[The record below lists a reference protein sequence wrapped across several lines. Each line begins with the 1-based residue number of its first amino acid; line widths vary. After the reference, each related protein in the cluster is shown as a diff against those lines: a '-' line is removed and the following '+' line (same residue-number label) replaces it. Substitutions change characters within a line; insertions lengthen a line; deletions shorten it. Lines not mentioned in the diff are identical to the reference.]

1 MPRAN
6 WEILIEYPLALPPE
20 PLLTLF
26 NETIRSFVTAI
37 HNWIFRN
44 RNLRRTRDLLLPKL
58 ISGEID
64 VSSWVEGEEGG
75 QEVEEAAVANRPR
88 VIRETGP
95 GEPIDVTALEQH
107 LLWE

>member
-6 WEILIEYPLALPPE
+6 WDILKKYPLALPPD
-20 PLLTLF
+20 PLLALF
-26 NETIRSFVTAI
+26 NETIRYFVTAI

-64 VSSWVEGEEGG
+64 VARLAGLEQGDEDLLKEGEAL
-75 QEVEEAAVANRPR
+75 VEATVAPPR
-88 VIRETGP
+88 QGK
-95 GEPIDVTALEQH
+95 
-107 LLWE
+107 LW